1 MGMTK
6 VSRQG
11 RFRVT
16 VGAAHGTI
24 DDMTG
29 ERQAGGREQ
38 AGGSVGSA
46 WTATFEALYLE
57 HHTRVVSV
65 LLRLVGN
72 PTEAEELANDVF
84 WRLYRQPLTPSPDGN
99 VGGWLYRTATNLGI
113 DALRAAARRREYERS
128 AGEMRARAGGAA
140 GDPLEGVLR
149 AEKRGRV
156 LAVLA
161 RLKPNQAQILVLRS
175 SGFAYKELAEILGVK
190 GGSVGTMLARA
201 EAEFHRAYVEAY
213 GSEEDL

>member
-1 MGMTK
+1 MTAGTA
-6 VSRQG
+6 Q
-11 RFRVT
+11 
-16 VGAAHGTI
+16 GTI
-24 DDMTG
+24 EDMTE
-29 ERQAGGREQ
+29 ERRAGEQ
-38 AGGSVGSA
+38 ARGPDWASA
-46 WTATFEALYLE
+46 FEAMYLE

-65 LLRLVGN
+65 LLRLVGDR
-72 PTEAEELANDVF
+72 TEAEDLANDVF
-84 WRLYRQPLTPSPDGN
+84 WKLYRRPLDLGPDGN

-140 GDPLEGVLR
+140 GDPLEAVLR

-201 EAEFHRAYVEAY
+201 EAEFHRLYVETY
-213 GSEEDL
+213 GGEEGL